1 MAISGQW
8 GGEQGRKF
16 GCCCLMGILTG
27 ASSFFPVTESRDIQ
41 AEMVVRL
48 QAKSGGWAW
57 IYCLLYSEGP
67 EGPITANNYPIR

>member
-1 MAISGQW
+1 MFSFPSVAESG
-8 GGEQGRKF
+8 
-16 GCCCLMGILTG
+16 
-27 ASSFFPVTESRDIQ
+27 DIQ

-48 QAKSGGWAW
+48 QAKPGGWAW